1 MSEIA
6 DTLSAQTGLSNDLV
20 HKGAGAL
27 LNFIKAELGPE
38 TYAKIESVVPG
49 AADAIEKFESSPDS
63 SHGGLLEMVAAL
75 AGKVLG
81 GRAEDVAKLME
92 SFAKI
97 GFKPEQIESF
107 LPKAIELIKSYLPP
121 EVLELV
127 LSKIPALAR
136 FTESGTA

>member
-6 DTLSAQTGLSNDLV
+6 DTLSSQTGLSNDLV
-20 HKGAGAL
+20 HKGVGAL

-38 TYAKIESVVPG
+38 TYAKLESVVPG
-49 AADAIEKFESSPDS
+49 AEEAIEKFESSPDS

-81 GRAEDVAKLME
+81 GRAEEVAKLME

-97 GFKPEQIESF
+97 GFKPEQIEAF